1 MASAKEKYLQ
11 LLREEN
17 FPRADLP
24 GRPRALFVS
33 SVTGKTLDD
42 QDAFSPEYWGANLVS
57 PVRFST
63 AITHLLGISGEG
75 DLFLEIGPHSTLAGP
90 LRQIC
95 GARSRPCNYITS
107 QTRNSDSHV
116 SLLSA
121 FGRLY
126 QENVSIDLTPLF
138 RNGRA
143 ISGLP
148 PYAWDHSGPSFW
160 WESRLSYAWR
170 TRKYPRHCVLGI
182 RSTESPDKEPLW
194 RNVLHLED
202 APWIGDHKVGDDIVF
217 PFAGYV
223 AMAGE
228 AIRQVAGADLGSG
241 YRLRHVTVR
250 TALVMNDSSPAELI
264 TTLRQKRLT
273 DNDESNWYDFTI
285 TSCSGSSWIKHCEG
299 EVSQAK
305 EASKPASKPK
315 ALPRSIS
322 TATFYQAMA
331 RMGFR
336 YGPEFQGLTE
346 IATSASEHL
355 AEADIVDTHD
365 HTSSPFTLHP
375 AAIDACLQLL
385 IIAGAKG
392 LLRNINGLQVPT
404 LIEELEISHGA
415 AEMHARAW
423 SEQGD
428 VRNGRIECV
437 AGDRTVLRMRGLQ
450 LTPLSDDDDD
460 DKLKSADV
468 HAAAQLRWVA
478 DFDFADQAALLRAP
492 ASDKSHTE
500 LQQELTLL
508 CILEEAEKIASL
520 TPCQPHFEKYRNW
533 VGRQIEEAKAGS
545 FPLVADPARL
555 AGLGAAER
563 QALIQ
568 ARLAVL
574 EKGSKRAL
582 AIATARVCEHAES
595 IFTGAREALDV
606 LMQDN
611 ILTELY
617 NEDSYGYGDFV
628 RLLSN
633 SRPNLRIL
641 EVGAGTGGTTELIL
655 RDLVDEA
662 GLPAYSVYTYTD
674 VSAGFFGK
682 AKDRFSYAHNMEYK
696 VFDISRSPFDQ
707 GFEKKTGAYY
717 DLIFAANVV
726 HATPCIKESL
736 SNMASL
742 LKPDGM
748 LVLTELCAMNR
759 SPNYPFGH
767 LSGWWLGEEDGRPDQ
782 PYITVERWDDELK
795 AAGFSGVDVVCHD
808 HEEKAY
814 RTNAAIVSRL
824 KTNPA
829 TSDRKVALLCDDEKS
844 GVAHTLITSLTTV
857 GWEVTPCK
865 LTADPPAHQ
874 DIISCLDL
882 EGKGFNELD
891 EQTFYD
897 FKQFVQRIGK
907 QKLLWLTRP
916 VQIQC
921 KDPRSAQVIG
931 VTRTLRSELA
941 LNVYTLELF
950 ANEPKF
956 ADLVTGVFEKIR
968 SQEDVGNLAP
978 EKEFAVDENGVVC
991 IPRYHPFS
999 LASKLREVPTAAGA
1013 ESSSTTITT
1022 PTLMNKTV
1030 QVEKLGS
1037 LDTLHWR
1044 EQPLPAQLADSE
1056 VEIET
1061 RAMGLNFRDVLLAM
1075 GVIPQDGAGSVALGF
1090 EAAGIVRRVGASV
1103 LHLAPGD
1110 RVMAFYPGSLATNL
1124 VVPAGL
1130 VLRLP
1135 DDLSF
1140 EAAATVPIC
1149 FGTVIYALVD
1159 VGRLGG
1165 GLGRG
1170 KRQSVLIHSACGGVG
1185 LAAIQVCRM
1194 LGADMYL
1201 TVGSA
1206 RKVDYLVEKFGIPR
1220 ARIFNSRDASFVE
1233 GVMRETGGRGCD
1245 LVLNSLS
1252 GELLHE
1258 SWKCVA
1264 KYGAMLELGKRDIM
1278 GSGKLAMQIF
1288 QENRS
1293 YHGIDLSQFG
1303 VERLEDLQV
1312 YVYPLPPPPLC
1323 FV

>member
-1 MASAKEKYLQ
+1 MTLAKDNYLH
-11 LLREEN
+11 LLKQED
-17 FPRADLP
+17 FSRADLP
-24 GRPRALFVS
+24 SRPRALFVS
-33 SVTGKTLDD
+33 SVTGRTIDD
-42 QDAFSPEYWGANLVS
+42 PETFSSDYWGTNLVS
-57 PVRFST
+57 PVRFSS
-63 AITHLLGISGEG
+63 AVTHLLGLSGES

-95 GARSRPCNYITS
+95 SACKRPCNYITS
-107 QTRNSDSHV
+107 QTRNSDSTV
-116 SLLSA
+116 SLLSS

-126 QENVSIDLTPLF
+126 QENVSIDLAPLF
-138 RNGRA
+138 HNGRA

-148 PYAWDHSGPSFW
+148 PYPWDHNGPSFW
-160 WESRLSYAWR
+160 WESRLSQAWR
-170 TRKYPRHCVLGI
+170 TRKYPRHCLLGS
-182 RSTESPDKEPLW
+182 RSPESPDKEPLW
-194 RNVLHLED
+194 RNVLHLDD
-202 APWIGDHKVGDDIVF
+202 APWIADHKVGDDIVF

-223 AMAGE
+223 SMAGE
-228 AIRQVAGADLGSG
+228 AIRQVAGAALGSS

-250 TALVMNDSSPAELI
+250 TALVLNDSNPVEVI
-264 TTLRQKRLT
+264 TALRQKRLT
-273 DNDESNWYDFTI
+273 DNDESKWYDFTI
-285 TSCSGSSWIKHCEG
+285 TSYTGSSWMRHCEG
-299 EVSQAK
+299 EVLHTK
-305 EASKPASKPK
+305 EPSKPASKPK
-315 ALPRSIS
+315 ALPRRI
-322 TATFYQAMA
+322 AAPTFYQTMN

-336 YGPEFQGLTE
+336 YGPEFQRLTE
-346 IATSASEHL
+346 IATSAREHH
-355 AEADIVDTHD
+355 AEADVVDAHN
-365 HTSSPFTLHP
+365 HASAPFTLHP

-385 IIAGAKG
+385 VIAGAQG

-404 LIEELEISHGA
+404 LIEELEISRSA

-423 SEQGD
+423 SEGGD
-428 VRNGRIECV
+428 ARRGRIECI
-437 AGDRTVLRMRGLQ
+437 AGDRTVMRMHGLQ
-450 LTPLSDDDDD
+450 LMPLNDDDD

-468 HAAAQLRWVA
+468 HAAAQLQWVA

-492 ASDKSHTE
+492 VSDKSQTE

-508 CILEEAEKIASL
+508 CILEEAEKIAPL
-520 TPCQPHFEKYRNW
+520 KPCQPHLEKYRNW
-533 VGRQIEEAKAGS
+533 VSRQIEEAKTGT
-545 FPLVADPARL
+545 FPLVQDPSRL
-555 AGLGAAER
+555 TQLSSAER
-563 QALIQ
+563 QESIK
-568 ARLAVL
+568 ARLRIL
-574 EKGSKRAL
+574 ENGNKRAM
-582 AIATARVCEHAES
+582 AIATARICEHAES
-595 IFTGAREALDV
+595 IFTGLEEALDV

-611 ILTELY
+611 ILVEMY

-655 RDLVDEA
+655 RDLVNEA

-682 AKDRFSYAHNMEYK
+682 AKQRFSYAHNMEYK
-696 VFDISRSPFDQ
+696 VFDVSKSPFDQ
-707 GFEKKTGAYY
+707 GFEKKTGDYY

-736 SNMASL
+736 RNMASL

-748 LVLTELCAMNR
+748 LVLTELCAMTR

-767 LSGWWLGEEDGRPDQ
+767 LAGWWLGEEDGRPEQ
-782 PYITVERWDDELK
+782 PYISVERWDEELK
-795 AAGFSGVDVVCHD
+795 AAGFNGVDVACHD
-808 HEEKAY
+808 HAEKAY

-824 KTNPA
+824 KANSAPPE
-829 TSDRKVALLCDDEKS
+829 RKLALLCDDQNS
-844 GVAHTLITSLTTV
+844 SVARTLTTALTSS
-857 GWEVTPCK
+857 GWEVTPCQ
-865 LTADPPAHQ
+865 LNAVPPASQ

-891 EQTFYD
+891 EQSFYD
-897 FKQFVQRIGK
+897 FKSFVQSIGK
-907 QKLLWLTRP
+907 QKLLWLTQP
-916 VQIQC
+916 VQINC

-941 LNVYTLELF
+941 LPIYTLEIF
-950 ANEPKF
+950 SDEPKF
-956 ADLVTGVFEKIR
+956 VDLVTGVFEKLR
-968 SQEDVGNLAP
+968 SQEDFGNLAP
-978 EKEFAVDENGVVC
+978 EKEFAVDADGVVC

-999 LASKLREVPTAAGA
+999 LPGKLREAPTAAGA
-1013 ESSSTTITT
+1013 VEGSTATT
-1022 PTLMNKTV
+1022 PTLMNKTM
-1030 QVEKLGS
+1030 QVEKLGT
-1037 LDTLHWR
+1037 LDTLHWQD
-1044 EQPLPAQLADSE
+1044 QPLLVQLPE
-1056 VEIET
+1056 NHVEIET
-1061 RAMGLNFRDVLLAM
+1061 RAIGLNFRDVLLAM
-1075 GVIPQDGAGSVALGF
+1075 GVITQDKPGPLALGY
-1090 EAAGIVRRVGASV
+1090 EASGVVRRVGSSV

-1110 RVMAFYPGSLATNL
+1110 RVMAFSPGSLATHL
-1124 VVPAGL
+1124 ALPASL

-1149 FGTVIYALVD
+1149 YATVLLSLISI
-1159 VGRLGG
+1159 GRLSAD
-1165 GLGRG
+1165 RS
-1170 KRQSVLIHSACGGVG
+1170 RQSVLIHSACGGVG

-1206 RKVDYLVEKFGIPR
+1206 RKVDHLVENFGIPR
-1220 ARIFNSRDASFVE
+1220 SRIFNSRDASFVD
-1233 GVMRETGGRGCD
+1233 GVMRETRGRGVD

-1278 GSGKLAMQIF
+1278 GSARLNMQPF

-1303 VERLEDLQV
+1303 LERLEDLQK
-1312 YVYPLPPPPLC
+1312 YVKHYSLNC
-1323 FV
+1323 DDWYRHS